1 MKQLEKTLKTILFNK
16 KEAVKL
22 SKQSNTFKTV
32 LAIIITSLILSIPTS
47 TETTTKTLL
56 SFAQT
61 LTLFTTLIL
70 VNAAIV
76 KALGSRNQFKKIV
89 YSTSMT
95 TTLSLLFISLPAAI
109 ITLLLIPLLLHTQ
122 LFSSVIFSIIPFY
135 NFIIFGWA
143 SEQASA
149 NPNKNKKTIT
159 ALTSLTLIM
168 LFYITLSNI

>member
-47 TETTTKTLL
+47 TETTTKILL

-76 KALGSRNQFKKIV
+76 KALGSRNQFKIC
-89 YSTSMT
+89 
-95 TTLSLLFISLPAAI
+95 F
-109 ITLLLIPLLLHTQ
+109 
-122 LFSSVIFSIIPFY
+122 
-135 NFIIFGWA
+135 
-143 SEQASA
+143 
-149 NPNKNKKTIT
+149 
-159 ALTSLTLIM
+159 
-168 LFYITLSNI
+168 